1 MTSLTHRHREV
12 LMNNPWFAGLASAI
26 RDDVLA
32 RTQTR
37 TLAQGERLFSRGDE
51 AHACYAV
58 LEGSIR
64 ISGTSRD
71 GRESVLSFYEPGTWF
86 GEISLLDGLP
96 RTHDAHAHTRTLLL
110 TLARDRF
117 EELLCAH
124 PALARELLRLECSR
138 LRAVL
143 VGLESY
149 ATQSLEQRFAGRLL
163 ALAEAYGSRTAR
175 GLSIEL
181 HLSQEVLAQLTG
193 VTRQRVNQL
202 LKVWETDGLI
212 EQNYGRLLLTDKPRL
227 ERIAQG

>member
-1 MTSLTHRHREV
+1 MTSITDRHREA
-12 LMNNPWFAGLASAI
+12 LLSNPWFAGLAPAI
-26 RDDVLA
+26 RDDALA
-32 RTQTR
+32 HTQTR
-37 TLAQGERLFSRGDE
+37 TLAQGERLFSRGDD

-64 ISGTSRD
+64 ISGTSRG
-71 GRESVLSFYEPGTWF
+71 GREAVLSFYEPGTWF

-96 RTHDAHAHTRTLLL
+96 RTHDAHAHKRTLLL
-110 TLARDRF
+110 VLMRDRF
-117 EELLCAH
+117 EELLAAH
-124 PALARELLRLECSR
+124 PLLMRELLRLECTR

-202 LKVWETDGLI
+202 LKVWENEGLI
-212 EQNYGRLLLTDKPRL
+212 EQSYGRVLLIDQARL
-227 ERIAQG
+227 ERIAQD